1 MKLGCQAFE
10 VIKKSPQYSLILNNL
25 NIKKFKTITPNT
37 RKGIYSNKLKLKE
50 GERGAEKRI
59 KEREKK
65 REEGNA
71 RGNGRKRIGKVR
83 RRKKE
88 NEGRQRRETESS
100 YQLQGIFNI

>member
-10 VIKKSPQYSLILNNL
+10 VIKKSPQYSITLNNL

-37 RKGIYSNKLKLKE
+37 RKGIYSNKLKLRE

-83 RRKKE
+83 RKKE
-88 NEGRQRRETESS
+88 NEGRQRRGTESS
-100 YQLQGIFNI
+100 YQLRGIFNI